1 MATGFPAKET
11 LWCREEGRATVH
23 DQVRL
28 SKWGLN
34 LEASSWVAVAM
45 CT

>member
-1 MATGFPAKET
+1 MVFPAKET
-11 LWCREEGRATVH
+11 WGCCEEGRATVH

-28 SKWGLN
+28 LKKTHLK
-34 LEASSWVAVAM
+34 LEVSSWVAVAM